1 MDHASRNEEFED
13 YMGEERKIM
22 FDQSLP
28 SEFVLILS
36 FALFLVLVFGLLLG

>member
-1 MDHASRNEEFED
+1 
-13 YMGEERKIM
+13 M

-28 SEFVLILS
+28 GEFALIVS

>member
-1 MDHASRNEEFED
+1 MR
-13 YMGEERKIM
+13 EERKIM

-28 SEFVLILS
+28 GEFVLMVS